1 MPQCDNNFNPPKCT
15 EFYHDQDQVW
25 WAVWLWGVRP
35 CVVLFPPPRSPT
47 WLQLALHRQTPE
59 YPHGDGSCPGPCDC
73 GTVPCGEYLWDHR
86 NDTLTAW
93 MVNDFVLGPTGLGN
107 ANVSGLYFDDA

>member
-1 MPQCDNNFNPPKCT
+1 MTRTRFVCA
-15 EFYHDQDQVW
+15 
-25 WAVWLWGVRP
+25 WAACRHPVRRGAWYTP
-35 CVVLFPPPRSPT
+35 SAPT
-47 WLQLALHRQTPE
+47 STPIATAATHTCSLHPQTPE